1 MCFIYAYMS
10 TDTLLGIS
18 LFDNRYLLTN
28 QPSLSSKARCELR
41 WLLQHHAR
49 SKTNALNLTALDKIA
64 AQALGQVT
72 LKRRP

>member
-28 QPSLSSKARCELR
+28 QPSLSSKAHYELR